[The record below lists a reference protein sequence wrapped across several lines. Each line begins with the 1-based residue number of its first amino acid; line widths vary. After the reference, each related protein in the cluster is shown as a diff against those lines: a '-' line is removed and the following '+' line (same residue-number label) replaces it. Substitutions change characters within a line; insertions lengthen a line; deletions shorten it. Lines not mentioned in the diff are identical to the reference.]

1 MMKNKIFGLL
11 LAPLLMFVCVLQTEV
26 AVAKTFKIA
35 TVSPDGLGWMK
46 KLRDGTKEIQTRTED
61 RVKFKIY
68 PGGVQ
73 GDDFTVLRKMRIGQL
88 QGGAVA
94 ASSLTRFYPDLQ
106 IYNLPLQF
114 RNQGEVDYVRA
125 RMDERIISGLDAGGM
140 VSFSLAETG
149 FAFILTSEPVTGLED
164 LKKVKAWVPDGDPIA
179 AKLIQAF
186 GISPIPLGLPDVL
199 AGLQT
204 GLIDAVAVPPIVAL
218 ALQWHNHVKY
228 VTRLPLMYIYSMMA
242 IDKKAFESISAADQL
257 VVREVLNRVFSEVD
271 ADNRRDNVKAYN
283 ALLAQ
288 GIQEVEPSAE
298 QLLAWRA
305 QADQSVIEI
314 SGDGI
319 SQASLDIFQQYL
331 REYRQLDQSS
341 AAQ

>member
-46 KLRDGTKEIQTRTED
+46 KLRDGTKEIQTRTEG

-88 QGGAVA
+88 QGDAVA

>member
-1 MMKNKIFGLL
+1 
-11 LAPLLMFVCVLQTEV
+11 
-26 AVAKTFKIA
+26 
-35 TVSPDGLGWMK
+35 
-46 KLRDGTKEIQTRTED
+46 
-61 RVKFKIY
+61 
-68 PGGVQ
+68 
-73 GDDFTVLRKMRIGQL
+73 
-88 QGGAVA
+88 
-94 ASSLTRFYPDLQ
+94 
-106 IYNLPLQF
+106 
-114 RNQGEVDYVRA
+114 
-125 RMDERIISGLDAGGM
+125 
-140 VSFSLAETG
+140 
-149 FAFILTSEPVTGLED
+149 
-164 LKKVKAWVPDGDPIA
+164 
-179 AKLIQAF
+179 
-186 GISPIPLGLPDVL
+186 L